1 MKTKNVVSPEV
12 FRCNIDPTHILVLL
26 CYDDAMQEDLKV
38 AKERVEKLRATID
51 HHRYLY
57 HVLDKQE
64 ISDEALD
71 SLKHELY
78 QIEEKYPELVTPDSP
93 TQRVAG
99 EPNPSFKKVK
109 HKIRQWSFNDAFSEE
124 EIREFDAR
132 IKRMLTKGLVDQVS
146 KLGTKPTYTCELKI
160 DGLKIILTYEK
171 GLLKTAAT
179 RGNGKVGE
187 DVTMNVRTIESVPL
201 RLKKDI
207 DIIVEGEIWLS
218 KSEFER
224 INKKRAKENE
234 PLFANPRNVAAG
246 SIRQLDPK
254 IVAER
259 NLDNFTYDI
268 ASANITIPDTQFG
281 ELEMARE
288 LGFKVNK
295 HVKHCKT
302 IEEVIQ
308 FWKIWRKR
316 SEKEDYWVDGVVI
329 KVNEREYQEALGYT
343 GKAPRFAIAFKFPAE
358 QVTTVVE
365 DIVLQVGRTGVVT
378 PVAHLTPVS
387 VAGSTVSR
395 ATLHNEDEIERL
407 DVRIG
412 DTVILQ
418 KAGDVIPDI
427 VSVLKDMRIG
437 KEKKFH
443 FPKYVEDCEGP
454 IERVPGEVAHRCVNK
469 NSFVQKR
476 RKFHHFVS
484 KHAFDIEGMGPKVI
498 DALLENG
505 LIASFD
511 DIFTLKRGDILP
523 LERFAEKSVD
533 NLLEEIK
540 KSEKI
545 TLPRF
550 LIALSI
556 DHVGEETATLLADN
570 FKTLSAIQK
579 ATGEKLEAIDG
590 IGGVVAESINV
601 WFQEKT
607 HEALVDRLLQ
617 HVKILLYEIPKKTA
631 VNSKFTGKTFVL
643 TGTMK
648 SLGRDEAKDLI
659 KARGGKIL
667 SSISAKTDFVV
678 AGKNPG
684 SKYDKALELGVAII
698 DEKEFLQMFT
708 PSERS
713 DFSGRE

>member
-1 MKTKNVVSPEV
+1 
-12 FRCNIDPTHILVLL
+12 
-26 CYDDAMQEDLKV
+26 MQEDLKE
-38 AKERVEKLRATID
+38 AKERVEKLRETIN

-71 SLKHELY
+71 SLKHELF
-78 QIEEKYPELVTPDSP
+78 QIEDKYPEFVTPDSP

-99 EPNPSFKKVK
+99 EPLPEFKKIK
-109 HKIRQWSFNDAFSEE
+109 HKIQQWSFNDVFSEE

-132 IKRMLTKGLVDQVS
+132 IKRMLTKELNLQLGSNQLRS
-146 KLGTKPTYTCELKI
+146 KASQLKEVNPTYICELKI

-201 RLKKDI
+201 RLKEDI
-207 DIIVEGEIWLS
+207 DIIVEGEVWLS

-224 INKKRAKENE
+224 INKKRARKNE
-234 PLFANPRNVAAG
+234 SLFANPRNVAAG

-254 IVAER
+254 VVAER
-259 NLDNFTYDI
+259 KLDNFIYDI
-268 ASANITIPDTQFG
+268 AEANVSTPDTQLG

-295 HVKHCKT
+295 NIKHCKT

-308 FWKIWRKR
+308 FWKLWCKKA
-316 SEKEDYWVDGVVI
+316 EKQDYWIDGVVI
-329 KVNEREYQEALGYT
+329 KVNEIEYQNALGYT

-407 DVRIG
+407 GVRIG

-427 VSVLKDMRIG
+427 VSVLKDMRTG

-454 IERVPGEVAHRCVNK
+454 VERIPGEVAYRCVNK

-476 RKFHHFVS
+476 RRFHHFVS
-484 KHAFDIEGMGPKVI
+484 KHAFDVEGLGPKVI

-505 LIASFD
+505 LVANFD
-511 DIFTLKRGDILP
+511 DIFTLKKGDILP

-533 NLLEEIK
+533 NLLEAIEESK
-540 KSEKI
+540 EI

-556 DHVGEETATLLADN
+556 DHLGEETATLLADN
-570 FKTLSAIQK
+570 FRTLGIVRK
-579 ATGEKLEAIDG
+579 AEIEELEAVDG
-590 IGGVVAESINV
+590 IGGVVAMSIYNWFRES
-601 WFQEKT
+601 T
-607 HEALVDRLLQ
+607 HNNLVERLLQ
-617 HVKILLYEIPKKTA
+617 SVKILPYKILEDSMGNILFK
-631 VNSKFTGKTFVL
+631 GKIFVL
-643 TGTMK
+643 TGTLE
-648 SLGRDEAKDLI
+648 SLSRDKAKDII
-659 KARGGKIL
+659 KSQGGKIS
-667 SSISAKTDFVV
+667 SSISTKTDFVL
-678 AGKNPG
+678 AGSNPG
-684 SKYDKALELGVAII
+684 SKYEKALELGVAVI
-698 DEKEFLQMFT
+698 DEKEFLQILK
-708 PSERS
+708 
-713 DFSGRE
+713 

>member
-1 MKTKNVVSPEV
+1 M
-12 FRCNIDPTHILVLL
+12 LW
-26 CYDDAMQEDLKV
+26 YYDAMQEDLKE
-38 AKERVEKLRATID
+38 AKERVEKLRTAIN

-71 SLKHELY
+71 SLKHELF
-78 QIEEKYPELVTPDSP
+78 QIEEKYPELITPDSP

-99 EPNPSFKKVK
+99 EPNPSFKKIK
-109 HKIRQWSFNDAFSEE
+109 HQIQQWSFNDAFSED
-124 EIREFDAR
+124 EIIEFDAR
-132 IKRMLTKGLVDQVS
+132 IKRMLTKQLGNPVT
-146 KLGTKPTYTCELKI
+146 KLEIKPTYTCELKI

-207 DIIVEGEIWLS
+207 DIIVEGEVWLS
-218 KSEFER
+218 KSEFEC
-224 INKKRAKENE
+224 INKERVKKNE

-259 NLDNFTYDI
+259 NLDNFIYDI
-268 ASANITIPDTQFG
+268 AEANVPIPKTQLE

-295 HVKHCKT
+295 HVKQCKT

-308 FWKIWRKR
+308 FWKIWCKK
-316 SEKEDYWVDGVVI
+316 SEKEDYWIDGVVI

-378 PVAHLTPVS
+378 PVAHLTPVT
-387 VAGSTVSR
+387 VAGSIVSR

-427 VSVLKDMRIG
+427 VSVLKDMRTG

-454 IERVPGEVAHRCVNK
+454 IERVPGEVAYRCVNK

-484 KHAFDIEGMGPKVI
+484 KHAFDIEGLGPKVI
-498 DALLENG
+498 DTLLESG
-505 LIASFD
+505 LIAGFD
-511 DIFTLKRGDILP
+511 DIFMIKKGDVLVLP
-523 LERFAEKSVD
+523 RFAEKSVD
-533 NLLEEIK
+533 NLLESIEKSK
-540 KSEKI
+540 KI
-545 TLPRF
+545 ILPRF

-579 ATGEKLEAIDG
+579 AEREKLEGIDG
-590 IGGVVAESINV
+590 IGGVVAESIYL
-601 WFQEKT
+601 WFREDI
-607 HEALVDRLLQ
+607 HVALVDRLLQ
-617 HVKILLYEIPKKTA
+617 YVKILPQKAPQGSSK
-631 VNSKFTGKTFVL
+631 NSSFGGKTFVL
-643 TGTMK
+643 TGTLK
-648 SLGRDEAKDLI
+648 SLSRDKAKDII
-659 KARGGKIL
+659 KKHGGKIS
-667 SSISAKTDFVV
+667 SSISTKTDFVV
-678 AGKNPG
+678 FGDNPG
-684 SKYDKALELGVAII
+684 SKYDKAQELGVTLI
-698 DEKEFLQMFT
+698 DENTFLQML
-708 PSERS
+708 
-713 DFSGRE
+713 G